1 MISMSRTADF
11 IGIIPSRYASTR
23 FPGKPLADIFGK
35 PMIQRVYEQAA
46 KAIDTVFV
54 ATDDTRI
61 FRAVEA
67 FGGRA
72 VMTSPD
78 HNSGTDRCAEAV
90 LRAESATGKSF
101 SAVVNIQGDE
111 PFTEPAQ
118 LQLLMSCFSSKDTEI
133 ATLVRPVAS
142 AEELADPNRPKVV
155 VGSHGE
161 ALYFSRAAIPYLR
174 GKQPGTW
181 HQHHPFYLHIGIY
194 AYRRDILQKITAL
207 PQSPLELAESL
218 EQLRWIENGY
228 RIAVRET
235 RHDSF
240 GIDTPEDL
248 KRLTERGLP
257 PEFR

>member
-1 MISMSRTADF
+1 MFSMSRNADF

-35 PMIQRVYEQAA
+35 PMIRRVYEQAA
-46 KAIDTVFV
+46 KALDTVFV
-54 ATDDTRI
+54 ATDDERI
-61 FRAVEA
+61 LRAVEA

-72 VMTSPD
+72 VMTSPG

-90 LRAESATGKSF
+90 MLAERETGKHF
-101 SAVVNIQGDE
+101 SVVVNIQGDE

-118 LQLLMSCFSSKDTEI
+118 LQLLMSCFSSEDTEI
-133 ATLVRPVAS
+133 ATLVRPVDT

-155 VGSHGE
+155 VNARQE
-161 ALYFSRAAIPYLR
+161 AIYFSRAAIPYIR
-174 GKQPGTW
+174 AQQPGTW
-181 HQHHPFYLHIGIY
+181 HLHHPYYLHIGIY
-194 AYRRDILQKITAL
+194 AYRKDILQKITAL

-228 RIAVRET
+228 RIAVRQT

-240 GIDTPEDL
+240 GIDTPDDL